1 MEFLRRFRD
10 QFGAFWGSLNPI
22 RRFLLVAVGLA
33 VLIGIAVFGFLSQD
47 HGSYVALAKDAPLD
61 EVGAIRAKLIAS
73 SIPYRLDDSGTGIS
87 VTKDRYAE
95 AKVGL
100 AVDGIPTRGGKG
112 LELMD
117 DSQFGSTPFV
127 QNVNYQRAIQ
137 GELARSLMQIDGVL
151 AARVLIARP
160 EPTPFVRDQRAPTA
174 SVVLKLRS
182 NANLSR
188 ATSASIVSIVAR
200 AVDGLKP
207 ENVTVVDSTGR
218 LLSDP
223 NSADRENLPT
233 GQLEYLRELETYL
246 AGKAEN
252 MLNRHLGQGRAV
264 VSVHAD
270 VNFQKLKE
278 KSESYSTEKVVL
290 EERTT
295 TSSSTSAPRGGGV
308 VGAVSNISRTAG
320 TQASSSGGGGGNMKE
335 EMVQTSYAVPK
346 VTREIE
352 DRMSAVTRITIAA
365 LVDLSPGEEG
375 QPTAVPISV
384 TDAQEIIKQA
394 IGYKT
399 GRDEIKVSNV
409 KLGIAIAPLA
419 DDEEAIKA
427 QRFQTYVSLVRNV
440 SLTAATLFAFA
451 LIPLLLLRRIRKP
464 APAPVPEPETI
475 DLSPAPEPTQQA
487 LLARLVELARGD
499 PDRVANVFGILV
511 ASKARA

>member
-1 MEFLRRFRD
+1 M
-10 QFGAFWGSLNPI
+10 
-22 RRFLLVAVGLA
+22 AVGLA
-33 VLIGIAVFGFLSQD
+33 VLIGLAVFGFLSQD

-61 EVGAIRAKLIAS
+61 EVGAIRAKLTAA
-73 SIPYRLDDSGTGIS
+73 SIPFRLDDSGTGIS

-174 SVVLKLRS
+174 SVVLKLRP

-188 ATSASIVSIVAR
+188 ATSSSIVSIVAR

-223 NSADRENLPT
+223 NAADRENLPT

-278 KSESYSTEKVVL
+278 KSETYSAEKVVL

-295 TSSSTSAPRGGGV
+295 TSSSTSASRGGGV
-308 VGAVSNISRTAG
+308 VGAISNISRTAG
-320 TQASSSGGGGGNMKE
+320 TTASSSGGGGSGNMKE
-335 EMVQTSYAVPK
+335 EVVQTSYAVPK

-451 LIPLLLLRRIRKP
+451 LIPLLLLRRMRKPVP
-464 APAPVPEPETI
+464 APAPEPEPI
-475 DLSPAPEPTQQA
+475 DLSPAPEPSQQA

-499 PDRVANVFGILV
+499 PDRVANVFGMLV